1 MKLQQPRPKPQLKKP
16 KKLSN
21 VMSQPVSH
29 SVDGL
34 TRFRMDF
41 AYDGTDFTGFVKQP
55 KHRTVQGDLL
65 AAMSIILGETTNDF
79 GMRVAGR
86 TDAGVHASN
95 QVVHVDF
102 STEQLK
108 RLGRSTNMV
117 AKLNKML
124 PESIRVHRFEPAA
137 PGFDARFSAIYRR
150 YRYQISDD
158 FAPKDPQ
165 QMRYVLNLTYALD
178 PDAMNEAAQQL
189 IGLGDFASFCKSRE
203 GATTIRDLKRIRVK
217 RNSQNIIEI
226 ELKADAFCHNMV
238 RSIVGALIAVGAGK
252 ATKADLKRT
261 FERAKRVQT
270 YKVVEPKGLTLIEIG
285 YPVPSRLGYQAER
298 SRARRTLD
306 ES

>member
-34 TRFRMDF
+34 TRFRVDF
-41 AYDGTDFTGFVKQP
+41 AYDGTNYTGFAKQP
-55 KHRTVQGDLL
+55 EHRTVQGDLL
-65 AAMSIILGETTNDF
+65 AAMTTIFGETSNDF

-86 TDAGVHASN
+86 TDAGVHAAN
-95 QVVHVDF
+95 QVVHVEL
-102 STEQLK
+102 SPAQLK
-108 RLGRSTNMV
+108 RLGRSYNIV
-117 AKLNKML
+117 AKLNHML
-124 PESIRVHRFEPAA
+124 SEEIRIHKFEPAA
-137 PGFDARFSAIYRR
+137 AGFDARFSAIYRR

-178 PDAMNEAAQQL
+178 PVAMNDAAQLL

-203 GATTIRDLKRIRVK
+203 GATTIRNLKRIKVK
-217 RNSQNIIEI
+217 RNAQNIIEI

-238 RSIVGALIAVGAGK
+238 RSIVGALIAVGAGR
-252 ATKADLKRT
+252 ATKDDLKRT
-261 FERAKRVQT
+261 FERAKRVET

-285 YPVPSRLGYQAER
+285 YPAESRLAYQAER

>member
-1 MKLQQPRPKPQLKKP
+1 
-16 KKLSN
+16 
-21 VMSQPVSH
+21 MSQPVSH

-95 QVVHVDF
+95 QVVHVDL

-108 RLGRSTNMV
+108 RLGRSNNMV

>member
-16 KKLSN
+16 KPLSN

-65 AAMSIILGETTNDF
+65 AAMSVILGETSNDF
-79 GMRVAGR
+79 AMRVAGR
-86 TDAGVHASN
+86 TDAGVHAAN
-95 QVVHVDF
+95 QVVHVDL
-102 STEQLK
+102 SPEQLK

-217 RNSQNIIEI
+217 RNSQNVIEI

-285 YPVPSRLGYQAER
+285 YPVQSRLGYQAER

>member
-1 MKLQQPRPKPQLKKP
+1 
-16 KKLSN
+16 
-21 VMSQPVSH
+21 MSQPVSH

-55 KHRTVQGDLL
+55 KHRTVQGELL
-65 AAMSIILGETTNDF
+65 AAMSVILGETSNDF
-79 GMRVAGR
+79 AMRVAGR
-86 TDAGVHASN
+86 TDAGVHAAN
-95 QVVHVDF
+95 QVVHVDL
-102 STEQLK
+102 SAAQLK

-124 PESIRVHRFEPAA
+124 PEAIRVHRFEVAA

-178 PDAMNEAAQQL
+178 PEAMNEAAQVL

-203 GATTIRDLKRIRVK
+203 GATTIRDLKHVKVK

-252 ATKADLKRT
+252 ATKADLIRT
-261 FERAKRVQT
+261 FERAKRVET

-285 YPVPSRLGYQAER
+285 YPVASRLGYQAER

>member
-1 MKLQQPRPKPQLKKP
+1 
-16 KKLSN
+16 
-21 VMSQPVSH
+21 MSQPVSH

-65 AAMSIILGETTNDF
+65 AAMSVILGETSNDF
-79 GMRVAGR
+79 AMRVAGR
-86 TDAGVHASN
+86 TDAGVHAAN
-95 QVVHVDF
+95 QVVHVDL
-102 STEQLK
+102 SPEQLK

-217 RNSQNIIEI
+217 RNPQNVIEI

-285 YPVPSRLGYQAER
+285 YPVQSRLGYQAER